1 MGDKHVRRWIIAG
14 LLAGAA
20 SPAHASDKPLY
31 QPAPAWVRPAPA
43 IDGTALKPDAPLLL
57 TFDQQARLADG
68 MSWAYTDVATRLA
81 SPEVVTR
88 AGTIRLPWQPAHG
101 DLVVHRVEII
111 RGKQHIDL
119 LAQGKRFEVIRRE
132 EQLDRMAIDGQLTAT
147 MAVEGLQVGDV
158 LRLAASVTNREPALK
173 GGMQAAVMLP
183 VGESNPGF
191 ERARIVW
198 PASAGVIWRSYAEGG
213 KPVETVTAGEH
224 EVLLA
229 GPLPKPADLPADAPL
244 RFRKLPLIE
253 ASSFADWRSVSATVA
268 PLYATEGTIAPGS
281 PLAGEVAAIAAGQKD
296 PLQRTAAALQ
306 LVQEKVRYLY
316 NGLEN
321 GNLVPQAPA
330 RTWALRYG
338 DCKAKTLLLLAIL
351 RQLGIEAEPVLAHS
365 TMGDLLSGRLPSA
378 GAFDHVLVHATVG
391 TESLWLEGTTTGSR
405 YAGIRDVAPLRWVLP
420 VRPGGAALL
429 AVPARAPAQPTVA
442 VALDL
447 DQRAGLRLPT
457 LIHATV
463 TLRGPN
469 AEGVGIAKTQGT
481 KEQKDAAVQGLLNA
495 MLGREVA
502 VSGYALAYDPVAAV
516 ATVDATAVGSGFWRR
531 RDDRWRM
538 ALDRTVS
545 GLSFEPDRARAAW
558 AAIPVATAAPDAMAL
573 TTRLHLPAGV
583 AGFALDGD
591 TALATTLAGSTISR
605 TARLDADTVVAEER
619 IASTGAEIAAADVPA
634 ERARVALAKKRL
646 FEVVAPAALPPRW
659 EVAEA
664 GKRDGRFKPLLA
676 AYAAD
681 IAADPKQARPY
692 GNRANFLLGIFDWH
706 GGLADLDRAIA
717 LEPSVPLYLQRAY
730 VRDVVHDDAGRLADI
745 RAARALDPGSLDA
758 LNLLATWDVDH
769 DQRDAGLALLQERI
783 DAGGENKVN
792 AVVAKA
798 ELLARAGDRDGALAL
813 LDETIRAR
821 PGNATLLN
829 SRCWTK
835 GLLDT
840 GLDTALKDCTRS
852 IELADTSVAAL
863 DSRALIYFRLKRYD
877 EALADLA
884 AVLDQQPDLTSS
896 LFLRGVIRAR
906 TGQAAAAKADLA
918 AVAMTDPPLASE
930 RRRFGIVP

>member
-1 MGDKHVRRWIIAG
+1 MGRWIVVG
-14 LLAGAA
+14 LLAGMA
-20 SPAHASDKPLY
+20 SQAHASDKPLY
-31 QPAPAWVRPAPA
+31 QPVPIWVKPAPA
-43 IDGTALKPDAPLLL
+43 IDGTALKPESPLLL

-68 MSWAYTDVATRLA
+68 ISWAYTDVATRLA
-81 SPEVVTR
+81 SPEVVAQ

-101 DLVVHRVEII
+101 DLIVHRVEII
-111 RGKQHIDL
+111 RGSQHIDL

-132 EQLDRMAIDGQLTAT
+132 EQLDKLAIDGQLTAT

-158 LRLAASVTNREPALK
+158 LRLTASVTDKEPALR
-173 GGMQAAVMLP
+173 GGMQAAAILP

-198 PASAGVIWRSYAEGG
+198 PAGAGVVWRSYAEGG
-213 KPVETVTAGEH
+213 KPVETTKAGEH

-268 PLYATEGTIAPGS
+268 PLYATEGMITPGS
-281 PLAGEVAAIAAGQKD
+281 PLAAEVAAIAAGQKD

-316 NGLEN
+316 NGIEN

-330 RTWALRYG
+330 QTWALRYG

-365 TMGDLLSGRLPSA
+365 GMGDLLPGRLPSA

-391 TESLWLEGTTTGSR
+391 GEQLWLEGTTTGSR
-405 YAGIRDVAPLRWVLP
+405 YAGIRDVAPLKWVLP
-420 VRPGGAALL
+420 VRPGGAGLL

-442 VALDL
+442 VMLDL
-447 DQRAGLRLPT
+447 DQRAGVRLPT

-469 AEGVGIAKTQGT
+469 AEGVGIAKTQGS

-495 MLGREVA
+495 LLGREVA
-502 VSGYALAYDPVAAV
+502 LSGYTLAYDPVAAV
-516 ATVDATAVGSGFWRR
+516 ATVDATVIGSGFWHRL
-531 RDDRWRM
+531 DDRWRM
-538 ALDRTVS
+538 TLDHTVS
-545 GLSFEPDRARAAW
+545 RLSFEPDRARAAW
-558 AAIPVATAAPDAMAL
+558 AAIPVATAVPDAMAL

-583 AGFALDGD
+583 TGFALDGD
-591 TALATTLAGSTISR
+591 TALATTLAGSTVSR
-605 TARLDADTVVAEER
+605 TARLEGDSVVAEER
-619 IASTGAEIAAADVPA
+619 MATTGTEIAAADVPT

-664 GKRDGRFKPLLA
+664 GRRDGRFKPLLA

-681 IAADPKQARPY
+681 IAANAKDARPY
-692 GNRANFLLGIFDWH
+692 GNRANFLLGIFDWQ
-706 GGLADLDRAIA
+706 GALTDLTEAIA
-717 LEPSVPLYLQRAY
+717 LEPSVALYLQRAD
-730 VRDVVHDDAGRLADI
+730 VRQVVHDDAGRLADI
-745 RAARALDPGSLDA
+745 RAARALDPSSLDA
-758 LNLLATWDVDH
+758 LGLLATWDVDH
-769 DQRDAGLALLQERI
+769 GQRDAGLALLQERI
-783 DAGGENKVN
+783 DAGGENKVDVI
-792 AVVAKA
+792 AAKA
-798 ELLARAGDRDGALAL
+798 ELLARAGDRDGAVAL
-813 LDETIRAR
+813 LDETIRTR
-821 PGNATLLN
+821 PGNANLLN

-840 GLDTALKDCTRS
+840 ALDTALKDCTRS
-852 IELADTSVAAL
+852 IELAEFSAAAL

-877 EALADLA
+877 DALADLA
-884 AVLDQQPDLTSS
+884 AVLDQQPDMASS
-896 LFLRGVIRAR
+896 LYLRGVIRAR
-906 TGQAAAAKADLA
+906 TGQAAASKADLA
-918 AVAMTDPPLASE
+918 AVAIMAPLLAAE
-930 RRRFGIVP
+930 RKRFGIVP